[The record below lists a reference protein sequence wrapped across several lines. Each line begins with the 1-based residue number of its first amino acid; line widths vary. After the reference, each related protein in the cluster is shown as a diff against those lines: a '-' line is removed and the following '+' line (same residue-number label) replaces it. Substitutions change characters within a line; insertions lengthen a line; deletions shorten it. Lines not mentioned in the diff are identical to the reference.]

1 VSGARR
7 SVLALLA
14 LLGLLST
21 GSLGAVEFALD
32 EAAYYPEGPTVV
44 NGALYWA
51 EMPAHRIRRHEN
63 GNTITMWTKP
73 GCGPTSIKPDG
84 RGGFW
89 ILCHLAHRV
98 LRVNERFEEVL
109 ELADDGA
116 GHKLVYPNDA
126 TSDERGQ
133 LYFSSSGRFD
143 LAAPAEGAIFFID
156 LNDKVTRLVSGL
168 RYANGVHLDRKRSRL
183 FIGEHLAR
191 RVHVAQ
197 VLHPGK
203 IGPLKLFFDLNASP
217 ALRHHDYPLAGP
229 DGMLVRPDGR
239 LLVAEYGA
247 GRVLVLS
254 AAGKLEKV
262 IPVPMQFVTNFGD
275 WGEHGVVVV
284 GAFQNDVMP
293 MPGRVITLP
302 Q

>member
-1 VSGARR
+1 MLCAAVAS
-7 SVLALLA
+7 
-14 LLGLLST
+14 
-21 GSLGAVEFALD
+21 AVEFGID
-32 EAAYYPEGPTVV
+32 EEAFYPEGPTVV
-44 NGALYWA
+44 KGALYWA
-51 EMPAHRIRRHEN
+51 EMPMHRIRRYEN
-63 GNTITMWTKP
+63 GNTITMWTRP

-98 LRVNERFEEVL
+98 VRVNERFEQVVEL
-109 ELADDGA
+109 ENDGA
-116 GHKLVYPNDA
+116 GHDLVYPNDA

-133 LYFSSSGRFD
+133 LYLTSSGVFD
-143 LAAPAEGAIFFID
+143 LRAPATGAVFFID
-156 LNDKVTRLVSGL
+156 LNDHVTRLVSGL

-197 VLHPGK
+197 LLHPGK
-203 IGPLKLFFDLNASP
+203 IGPLKVFFDLNAS
-217 ALRHHDYPLAGP
+217 AAVRSHEYPLAGP

-239 LLVAEYGA
+239 LLVAEYGS

-254 AAGKLEKV
+254 AAGSLLKT
-262 IPVPMQFVTNFGD
+262 IRVPMQFVTNFAD

-284 GAFQNDVMP
+284 GAFENDALP
-293 MPGRVITLP
+293 MRGRVISLP
-302 Q
+302 E

>member
-1 VSGARR
+1 VNGVRGGA
-7 SVLALLA
+7 LALLA
-14 LLGLLST
+14 ALALGAGES
-21 GSLGAVEFALD
+21 GAVEFGID
-32 EAAYYPEGPTVV
+32 EEAFYPEGPTVV
-44 NGALYWA
+44 SGALYWA
-51 EMPAHRIRRHEN
+51 EMPAHRIRRYEN
-63 GNTITMWTKP
+63 GNTITMWGKP

-98 LRVNERFEEVL
+98 VRVNGRFEEL
-109 ELADDGA
+109 REFEDDGA

-126 TSDERGQ
+126 TTDERGQ
-133 LYFSSSGRFD
+133 LYFTSSGRFD
-143 LAAPAEGAIFFID
+143 LSAPAEGAVFFID
-156 LNDKVTRLVSGL
+156 LNDRVTRLVSGL
-168 RYANGVHLDRKRSRL
+168 RYANGINLDRQHGRL

-191 RVHVAQ
+191 RVHVAP
-197 VLHPGK
+197 VLQPGK
-203 IGPLKLFFDLNASP
+203 IGPLKVFFDLNSSP
-217 ALRHHDYPLAGP
+217 TLRHHEYPLAGP

-254 AAGKLEKV
+254 PTGSLLKT
-262 IPVPMQFVTNFGD
+262 IRVPMQFVTNFAD

-293 MPGRVITLP
+293 MPGRVISLP
-302 Q
+302 E